1 MIDAEKA
8 TYPVTMMC
16 ALLRVPRSTY
26 YDWSARGH
34 QVSPTAARRAELG
47 VLVMEVFD
55 EFLEVYGARRIARV
69 LTERGH
75 PVSPGT
81 VAAADARPA
90 PGRSTAPAY
99 KVTTIHGEDDDPA
112 PDLIGRDFTAAA
124 PGQRLVGDITYL
136 RTGEGWCYLATVIDL
151 CTRMVVGWAIAAHM
165 RTSLVTDALAMA
177 RDGGHLP
184 AGAVF
189 HSDRGT
195 QYTSAEF
202 ATWCRDA
209 RHSPQRRENRDLLRQ
224 CGRGVILRNV
234 EERDVLPVP
243 IPHPRPGPIRGR
255 AVHRAVLQPEATPL
269 HPGLP
274 HPRASPRR
282 PPGRRRGGLTRNHPK
297 GRPKNLTQLTQE
309 QQGHVVRVRVA
320 GEHP

>member
-69 LTERGH
+69 LASGATRSARARSGMMRVQH
-75 PVSPGT
+75 L
-81 VAAADARPA
+81 VAAQPR
-90 PGRSTAPAY
+90 AY

-151 CTRMVVGWAIAAHM
+151 CTRMVVGWAMAEHM
-165 RTSLVTDALAMA
+165 RTSLVTDALDMA
-177 RDGGHLP
+177 REGGHLP

-195 QYTSAEF
+195 QGGFNWSSQHLEIMEV
-202 ATWCRDA
+202 CD
-209 RHSPQRRENRDLLRQ
+209 
-224 CGRGVILRNV
+224 
-234 EERDVLPVP
+234 
-243 IPHPRPGPIRGR
+243 
-255 AVHRAVLQPEATPL
+255 
-269 HPGLP
+269 
-274 HPRASPRR
+274 
-282 PPGRRRGGLTRNHPK
+282 GRRKKFPGTR
-297 GRPKNLTQLTQE
+297 
-309 QQGHVVRVRVA
+309 A
-320 GEHP
+320 GARRQRAADRA